1 MEVSQRCRVGVA
13 PAAAAK
19 KGPSVHVG
27 CAAHTT
33 TGVESISAT
42 DAITAR
48 RARRTNAELRVSVVV
63 SPVFDW
69 SNAVKGLCKVKNPK
83 TIWIDLTPPT
93 HPPSI
98 FFGGKP
104 ITYVDTT
111 LKS

>member
-1 MEVSQRCRVGVA
+1 MEASQRCRVGVA

-19 KGPSVHVG
+19 KCPSVPVG
-27 CAAHTT
+27 FAAHTT

-42 DAITAR
+42 DAITAKR
-48 RARRTNAELRVSVVV
+48 TRRTNAKLLVSVVA

-69 SNAVKGLCKVKNPK
+69 RNVVKGLCKVKNPK

-93 HPPSI
+93 HPHPI
-98 FFGGKP
+98 FFGKP
-104 ITYVDTT
+104 ITYVDRT